1 VAADNRGRRRR
12 LASGCD
18 GGANTELSAT
28 IGKMGMSG
36 CGSGCDDNKFS
47 LQTRALNFLTVFY
60 NILPLSDDKK

>member
-1 VAADNRGRRRR
+1 VAADNRERRRR

-47 LQTRALNFLTVFY
+47 LPDAGLELFNSFL
-60 NILPLSDDKK
+60 